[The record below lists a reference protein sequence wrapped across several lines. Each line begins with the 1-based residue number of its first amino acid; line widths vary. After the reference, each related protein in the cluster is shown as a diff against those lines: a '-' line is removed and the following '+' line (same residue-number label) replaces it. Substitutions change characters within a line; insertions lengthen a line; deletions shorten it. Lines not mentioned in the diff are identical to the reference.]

1 MVPARLTVLT
11 VGARDLPSL
20 RDFYKA
26 LGWPLA
32 VDLADFAAF
41 QTKGAVFTL
50 YALDSLVADA
60 NAGTSTSGG
69 GFNGVTPAVNV
80 DSREEVDEAI
90 EVARRAGAEIVKP
103 PVDMEWGGR
112 SGYFTDPEGNY
123 WEVAWVPADTKVAQA
138 IRHAMNLE

>member
-1 MVPARLTVLT
+1 MVPPRLTVLT
-11 VGARDLPSL
+11 IGARDLPSL
-20 RDFYKA
+20 RDFYKR
-26 LGWPLA
+26 LGWEA
-32 VDLADFAAF
+32 VVDMDDFAAF

-50 YALDSLVADA
+50 YALDSLVADM
-60 NAGTSTSGG
+60 NAKSSTSGS

-80 DSREEVDEAI
+80 DFREEVDEAI
-90 EVARRAGAEIVKP
+90 EVARTAGAEIVKP

-123 WEVAWVPADTKVAQA
+123 WEIAWVPADTKVAQA

>member
-11 VGARDLPSL
+11 IGARDLPSL

-26 LGWPLA
+26 LGWPLV
-32 VDLADFAAF
+32 VDLDDFAAF
-41 QTKGAVFTL
+41 GTSGAVFTL
-50 YALDSLVADA
+50 YALDNLVADT
-60 NAGTSTSGG
+60 NAGTAASGS

-90 EVARRAGAEIVKP
+90 ETARRAGAEIVKP

-112 SGYFTDPEGNY
+112 SGYFKDPEGNY
-123 WEVAWVPADTKVAQA
+123 WEIAWVPADTKVAQA
-138 IRHAMNLE
+138 VRHAMNLE